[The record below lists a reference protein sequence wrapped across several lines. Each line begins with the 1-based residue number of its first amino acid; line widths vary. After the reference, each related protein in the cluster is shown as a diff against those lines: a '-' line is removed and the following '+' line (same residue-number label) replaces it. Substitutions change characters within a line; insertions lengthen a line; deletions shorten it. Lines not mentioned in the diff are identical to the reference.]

1 MNTIV
6 TRFGVSIDER
16 LLKKFDDLIE
26 EKGYVNRSEAIRDL
40 IRSMLD
46 TNEISDPDAETV
58 GTLSLVYKHDSHEIA
73 DKLNEIEH
81 GYFDNIV
88 SSTHIHLDH
97 DSCFEVLILRGKAR
111 DVKAISDKLRAVK
124 NIQKGYL
131 TLTSAFEEDESADI
145 RD

>member
-1 MNTIV
+1 MNNI

-16 LLKKFDDLIE
+16 LLKKFDDMIE

-40 IRSMLD
+40 IRYMLD

-58 GTLSLVYKHDSHEIA
+58 GTLSLVYNHDTHEIA

-81 GYFDNIV
+81 VYFNNIV

-97 DSCFEVLILRGKAR
+97 DSCFEVLILRGKAKEIK
-111 DVKAISDKLRAVK
+111 VIADKLRAVK

-131 TLTSAFEEDESADI
+131 TLTSAFKENESANI

>member
-1 MNTIV
+1 MNSI

-16 LLKKFDDLIE
+16 LLKKFDDVIE

-40 IRSMLD
+40 IRDMLD
-46 TNEISDPDAETV
+46 TNEISDSDAETV

-81 GYFDNIV
+81 GYFNNIV
-88 SSTHIHLDH
+88 SATHVHLDH
-97 DSCFEVLILRGKAR
+97 DNCLEVLILRGKAK
-111 DVKAISDKLRAVK
+111 DVKAIADKLRAVK

-131 TLTSAFEEDESADI
+131 TLTSAFQENEPADI
-145 RD
+145 RN